1 MATQLKLHRQQ
12 IADLQVVRELGPET
26 LRAIVKRLGQLDP
39 APLKPDHLLETVVD
53 VLADRKAAADSVVRQ
68 SLSLHGLIRQ
78 GGFSV
83 EDVLEGIRFGIDT
96 DSDWTAEQKEAWQ
109 VVEPEFRQ
117 LIASRVVRLVTTA
130 IDLSYEYANL
140 LRRARILTDIRPLYA
155 EDAAAI
161 EGAVVSNTLRLRYDS
176 VDGDHQ
182 LSIAMDESDIKELAK
197 QCERALQKAQTAR
210 DLMKNKANVSTIIT
224 GEHEDA

>member
-12 IADLQVVRELGPET
+12 IADLQVVRELGPEI
-26 LRAIVKRLGQLDP
+26 LNAIVKRLGQLDP
-39 APLKPDHLLETVVD
+39 APLKPDQLLETVVD

-68 SLSLHGLIRQ
+68 ALSLHGLIRQ

-96 DSDWTAEQKEAWQ
+96 DSDWTAEQKKAWQ
-109 VVEPEFRQ
+109 AVEPEFLR
-117 LIASRVVRLVTTA
+117 LVASRVVRLVTTA

-155 EDAAAI
+155 EDAAEI

-182 LSIAMDESDIKELAK
+182 LSIAMDESDIRELAK
-197 QCERALQKAQTAR
+197 QCERALRKAQTAR
-210 DLMKNKANVSTIIT
+210 DLMKNKANISTIIT